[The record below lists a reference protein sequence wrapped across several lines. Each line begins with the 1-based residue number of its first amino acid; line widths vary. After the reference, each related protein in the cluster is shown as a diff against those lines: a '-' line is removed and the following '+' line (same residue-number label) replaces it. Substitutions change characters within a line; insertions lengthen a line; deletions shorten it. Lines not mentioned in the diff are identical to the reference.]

1 MRKIVQNNTSTTTTN
16 SAFGS
21 TANNR
26 SPASMPINTR
36 SLVEGSL
43 EYRELKR
50 LYNAEVKK
58 NNDWSKDYGL
68 LKKEFEQTRSSS
80 IRKFHILFCV

>member
-1 MRKIVQNNTSTTTTN
+1 MRKILQNNTSTTTAN

-26 SPASMPINTR
+26 SPVAMSINTR
-36 SLVEGSL
+36 SAIEASL

-50 LYNAEVKK
+50 LFNTERKK
-58 NNDWSKDYGL
+58 NEEWSKDYAF
-68 LKKEFEQTRSSS
+68 LKKEFEQIKSSS
-80 IRKFHILFCV
+80 IRKFHIFLSI